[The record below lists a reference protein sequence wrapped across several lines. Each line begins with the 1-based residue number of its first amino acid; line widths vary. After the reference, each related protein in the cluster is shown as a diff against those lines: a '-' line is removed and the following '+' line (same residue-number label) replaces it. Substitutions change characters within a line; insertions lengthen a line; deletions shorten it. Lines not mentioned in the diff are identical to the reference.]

1 MANIRGQAAES
12 SVYVRSFTLCNC
24 SKGSFQ
30 REFLYSTAANIPQ
43 FMTQK
48 PILPAAP
55 LGKYNFQMRILHTS
69 SKLLNTITQLNM
81 DVQQD
86 LRVLF
91 KALYS
96 FWIFFGFLFRFFS
109 EFPFGI
115 FSGRF
120 DTSVS
125 PVAFFASELE
135 GGSPE
140 HDEEG
145 EGGGLLYPVVVN
157 YNVYDCAHI

>member
-1 MANIRGQAAES
+1 MPLVWSLNGINCEGRQMFGARQLSLPYMCVYISVYVYNIHCIYI

-86 LRVLF
+86 LWVLF

-96 FWIFFGFLFRFFS
+96 FVRNIICSPPALRQFLGCFG
-109 EFPFGI
+109 P
-115 FSGRF
+115 
-120 DTSVS
+120 
-125 PVAFFASELE
+125 
-135 GGSPE
+135 
-140 HDEEG
+140 
-145 EGGGLLYPVVVN
+145 
-157 YNVYDCAHI
+157 